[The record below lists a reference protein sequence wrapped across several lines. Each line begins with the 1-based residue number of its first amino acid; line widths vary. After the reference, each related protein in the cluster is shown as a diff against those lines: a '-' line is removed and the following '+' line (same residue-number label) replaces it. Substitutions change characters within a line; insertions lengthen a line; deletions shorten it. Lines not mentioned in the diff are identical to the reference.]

1 MPAPHTPSIVSPLP
15 VGPVKVNPAVAA
27 FPKLAKLIAYLD
39 GLTTRANLSTLDSLL
54 REQRLSLED
63 FRPAIMFGLRGYK
76 RNTISRSDHYELLA
90 LCWRSGHCT
99 PIHDHQGVSCAF
111 RVIHGQG
118 TEIRF
123 ARSASGQVIPEQSRI
138 MPPEFVCSA
147 DEPDI
152 HQIVNAQ
159 AADHDLV
166 TLHIYS
172 PPIRH
177 MNTYRPVEPRERLDV
192 YGSDDESVVI

>member
-1 MPAPHTPSIVSPLP
+1 MSTRNTHTPASHAPDEPIV
-15 VGPVKVNPAVAA
+15 VNPAVAT

-39 GLTTRANLSTLDSLL
+39 GLKGRADLAALDALL
-54 REQRLSLED
+54 RELRITAD
-63 FRPAIMFGLRGYK
+63 DIRPALVFGTRGYK

-99 PIHDHQGVSCAF
+99 PIHDHRGVSCAF
-111 RVIHGQG
+111 RVILGEG

-123 ARSASGQVIPEQSRI
+123 VMSPCGMVIPQQSTP
-138 MPPEFVCSA
+138 MPPGFVCSA

-152 HQIVNAQ
+152 HQVVNAQ
-159 AADHDLV
+159 APGVDLV

-172 PPIRH
+172 PPITR
-177 MNTYRPVEPRERLDV
+177 MNTFRTTEPGERLAV
-192 YGSDDESVVI
+192 YGADDEIVTI